1 MGYIWITLSLYCHHY
16 SQKLKKMLN
25 PTKVQLPKYLPLFDP
40 DSFQEASFYK
50 EIEKIGYKQI
60 LLGGTGNATMK
71 KAIEDIH
78 LHTNLSVAIVP
89 SGPGDIFPTEL
100 VFLVAIMNS
109 NSHYFR
115 PFGSGS
121 VACGVAIT
129 QQGIPFIPVAY
140 FVMGDST
147 ARWHTDADLIP
158 NNKILLSYCQHTQM
172 LGYKWL
178 LLDYEGHS
186 SSISVELIQKIKKYT
201 QINLMIIN
209 EFTPETALQ
218 AINAGVDT
226 AITASDIYEE
236 THNPIQLAREFYE
249 NFTAV
254 ETNNTLVTFI

>member
-1 MGYIWITLSLYCHHY
+1 
-16 SQKLKKMLN
+16 MLN
-25 PTKVQLPKYLPLFDP
+25 PTTVQLPKYLPLFDP
-40 DSFQEASFYK
+40 DSFGEVSFYK

-60 LLGGTGNATMK
+60 LLGGTGNGAMK
-71 KAIEDIH
+71 RAIEAIH
-78 LHTNLSVAIVP
+78 LHTNLSVTIIP

-121 VACGVAIT
+121 VACGVEIA
-129 QQGIPFIPVAY
+129 QQSIPFIPVAY
-140 FVMGDST
+140 FIMGDST
-147 ARWHTDADLIP
+147 ARWYTDADLIP

-178 LLDYEGHS
+178 LLDYEGS
-186 SSISVELIQKIKKYT
+186 SSIMNLELIKKIKKYT

-218 AINAGVDT
+218 AIDAGIDT

-236 THNPIQLAREFYE
+236 AQNSIQLAREFYD
-249 NFTAV
+249 NLIAV
-254 ETNNTLVTFI
+254 ETKSTLVTCM

>member
-1 MGYIWITLSLYCHHY
+1 
-16 SQKLKKMLN
+16 MLN
-25 PTKVQLPKYLPLFDP
+25 STTIELPKYLPLFDP
-40 DSFQEASFYK
+40 ENFREASFYK
-50 EIEKIGYKQI
+50 EVEKIGYKQI
-60 LLGGTGNATMK
+60 ILGGTGNATMK
-71 KAIEDIH
+71 KVIEDIH
-78 LHTNLSVAIVP
+78 LYTNLSVTILP
-89 SGPGDIFPTEL
+89 SSPGDIFPTEL

-121 VACGVAIT
+121 VACGVEIS

-140 FVMGDST
+140 FIMGDST
-147 ARWHTDADLIP
+147 ARWYTDADLIP

-178 LLDYEGHS
+178 LLDYESNS
-186 SSISVELIQKIKKYT
+186 SSISVELIKKIKKQT

-236 THNPIQLAREFYE
+236 AHNPIQLAREFYD
-249 NFTAV
+249 NLIAV
-254 ETNNTLVTFI
+254 KTKSSLVTCM